1 MPLELKGQMKET
13 AETLMEQLGL
23 QRHPEG
29 GYYAETDR
37 REEQVPTPF
46 VDGTPPRAL
55 ATSIYYLLTPDSP
68 NGFFHT
74 NKEQLGWTETDVPRP
89 PPGTRRVH
97 ADHAGGGSW
106 RRTDGGA
113 TRGRRG
119 GMRLLIVGTGVWK
132 MSRLLEEDVRMY
144 GDRAGCLITEVVVPG
159 FHWEDHAFLTMEEF
173 RELIGESEE
182 LEGLTSGLNTG
193 KSRPGSAGLQHLRTR
208 FNWGQA
214 FSSAVRRISTN
225 FKDVLGLSTSVL
237 GARKSLKTVSGV
249 HSWVVV
255 VWIAALISDGPC
267 NFPIQSLHST
277 RTPLQ

>member
-1 MPLELKGQMKET
+1 MKET

-46 VDGTPPRAL
+46 VGGYGTPPRAL

-74 NKEQLGWTETDVPRP
+74 NKSVTYH
-89 PPGTRRVH
+89 VH
-97 ADHAGGGSW
+97 HQGRAEYTLITPAAV
-106 RRTDGGA
+106 RGGA
-113 TRGRRG
+113 PTVERHVVGAG

-173 RELIGESEE
+173 REFIGESEE
-182 LEGLTSGLNTG
+182 LEGLT
-193 KSRPGSAGLQHLRTR
+193 RY
-208 FNWGQA
+208 
-214 FSSAVRRISTN
+214 V
-225 FKDVLGLSTSVL
+225 KDE
-237 GARKSLKTVSGV
+237 KQK
-249 HSWVVV
+249 
-255 VWIAALISDGPC
+255 
-267 NFPIQSLHST
+267 Q
-277 RTPLQ
+277 